1 MIASL
6 MLLLLHCRY
15 MRIRENDDAVEA
27 RIGRCFADQKYHAT
41 ILEAK
46 SMFDRSLADERY
58 PAVILEAKSMSIGT
72 SSTKKYKKK
81 RNIRNVK
88 IWKRRRNRDT
98 TNKYDGSES
107 D

>member
-6 MLLLLHCRY
+6 MLLHCQY
-15 MRIRENDDAVEA
+15 MRIQENNDAVEA
-27 RIGRCFADQKYHAT
+27 RIRGCLADQRYPAT

-46 SMFDRSLADERY
+46 LMFDRSLADERY
-58 PAVILEAKSMSIGT
+58 PAMILEAKLMSIGT
-72 SSTKKYKKK
+72 SSTKKHKKK

-98 TNKYDGSES
+98 TNKYDGSKS